1 MREGGKVREMNM
13 FPGEAWKAAREVT
26 ARNSCHHN
34 KPMNI
39 KMRMKNGELAA
50 NDKQNIEVFEEH
62 LTKVYNNKREC
73 LADAAKFIRQR
84 DDYTELDAHIT
95 MKEFT
100 RAISKLKN
108 NKAPGVTGVPAEA
121 FKCLD
126 GENLKQVYFFCS

>member
-1 MREGGKVREMNM
+1 M

-26 ARNSCHHN
+26 ARDSCHHN

-62 LTKVYNNKREC
+62 LTKVYNNKRERF
-73 LADAAKFIRQR
+73 ADAAKFIRQR
-84 DDYTELDAHIT
+84 EESTELDAHIT
-95 MKEFT
+95 MREFT

-108 NKAPGVTGVPAEA
+108 NKAPGVTGVPAED

-126 GENLKQVYFFCS
+126 GKKQKAGVLFCRQLLRG